1 MTWRFTAF
9 LGANLPIGGV
19 LRTVGLTLLIVLLIA
34 CAPAVSSP
42 ISPSPRVETPSP
54 TFSPLVAP
62 LTPSFTPSATEKLF
76 PTPTVTATP
85 RPVVPAFRH
94 IVILI
99 FENREITRVIGNP
112 QMPVYNRW
120 ASDYTLLTRYY
131 AITRPSLPNYLALI
145 GGDTFGVRTN
155 CIDCYINATSLPD
168 LIEASGRT
176 WKTYQEAMPQ
186 PCYLQYTR
194 RYAPKHNPFIY
205 FDPIRTDTE
214 RCQNHVVALS
224 DLEND
229 LATGQ
234 LPDFAFITPD
244 LCNSG
249 HDCGLDVVDAWVD
262 TWLQRLWAY
271 PTLAKEGLIILTWD
285 EGQSEQ
291 GCCGFEPGGGRV
303 ATVLISSWVK
313 RGFQDDTPYNHYSL
327 LKTIA
332 TAWNLPLLGHAADAQ
347 TPLIVAPWE
356 WPE

>member
-1 MTWRFTAF
+1 
-9 LGANLPIGGV
+9 
-19 LRTVGLTLLIVLLIA
+19 
-34 CAPAVSSP
+34 
-42 ISPSPRVETPSP
+42 
-54 TFSPLVAP
+54 
-62 LTPSFTPSATEKLF
+62 
-76 PTPTVTATP
+76 
-85 RPVVPAFRH
+85 
-94 IVILI
+94 
-99 FENREITRVIGNP
+99 
-112 QMPVYNRW
+112 
-120 ASDYTLLTRYY
+120 
-131 AITRPSLPNYLALI
+131 LPNYLALI
-145 GGDTFGVRTN
+145 GGDTFGIRTN
-155 CIDCYINATSLPD
+155 CIDCYVNAPSLPD

-214 RCQNHVVALS
+214 RCQNHVVALGE
-224 DLEND
+224 LEND

-234 LPDFAFITPD
+234 LPNFVFITPD

-249 HDCGLDVVDAWVD
+249 HDCGLDVVDAWLD

-271 PTLAKEGLIILTWD
+271 PALAQEGLIVLTWD

-303 ATVLISSWVK
+303 ATVLISPWVK

>member
-1 MTWRFTAF
+1 MLSRNIRLMFSGACQF
-9 LGANLPIGGV
+9 LAL
-19 LRTVGLTLLIVLLIA
+19 LLFMVGLIA
-34 CAPAVSSP
+34 CAPWVAAP
-42 ISPSPRVETPSP
+42 PSPSPPETSTPTLPPQVTSATPS
-54 TFSPLVAP
+54 L
-62 LTPSFTPSATEKLF
+62 TPSATETSL
-76 PTPTVTATP
+76 PTPTMTATL

-94 IVILI
+94 IVILM

-120 ASDYTLLTRYY
+120 ASEYTLLTRYY

-145 GGDTFGVRTN
+145 GGDTFGIRTN
-155 CIDCYINATSLPD
+155 CIDCYVNAPSLPD

-205 FDPIRTDTE
+205 FDPIRTDAE
-214 RCQNHVVALS
+214 RCQSHVVALGE
-224 DLEND
+224 LEND
-229 LATGQ
+229 LVTGQ
-234 LPDFAFITPD
+234 LPNFVFITPD

-249 HDCGLDVVDAWVD
+249 HDCGLDVVDAWLD

-271 PTLAKEGLIILTWD
+271 PALAQEGLIVLTWD

-303 ATVLISSWVK
+303 ATVLISPWVK